1 MDFHYSGCA
10 SDASDQCNVADE
22 IETQIVVE
30 CRVPRIRRRSF
41 QQGVTIGG
49 RPRDNLRGEI
59 ATSARPILDHKRLA
73 EAFRQPLADQPRTG
87 VKWTARGKAD
97 EQMYWPRRIIERRCD
112 PRQGRKRSGTRCHMQ
127 EFAAGK
133 FHWWLHELST
143 VHLPK
148 APRGN
153 RSAMSVTL
161 IHLRQK
167 SSPLSSERSPS
178 SFERASRYER
188 RLLQAWL

>member
-1 MDFHYSGCA
+1 MDFHYACCA
-10 SDASDQCNVADE
+10 SDACDQCNVADE

-87 VKWTARGKAD
+87 VKWPARGKAD
-97 EQMYWPRRIIERRCD
+97 EQMYWPRWIIVTM
-112 PRQGRKRSGTRCHMQ
+112 KRVPQVG
-127 EFAAGK
+127 AII
-133 FHWWLHELST
+133 
-143 VHLPK
+143 
-148 APRGN
+148 APQRVKESDH
-153 RSAMSVTL
+153 R
-161 IHLRQK
+161 H
-167 SSPLSSERSPS
+167 
-178 SFERASRYER
+178 R
-188 RLLQAWL
+188 RLLRVRRE

>member
-22 IETQIVVE
+22 IETQVVVE

-41 QQGVTIGG
+41 QQGVTIGR

-59 ATSARPILDHKRLA
+59 ATSARPILDHEWLA
-73 EAFRQPLADQPRTG
+73 ETFRQPLADQPCTG

-97 EQMYWPRRIIERRCD
+97 EQMYWPRRIIQRRCD
-112 PRQGRKRSGTRCHMQ
+112 TWQGRKCSGTRCQMQ

-133 FHWWLHELST
+133 FHGDSRTE
-143 VHLPK
+143 HLP
-148 APRGN
+148 
-153 RSAMSVTL
+153 
-161 IHLRQK
+161 
-167 SSPLSSERSPS
+167 
-178 SFERASRYER
+178 RAQ
-188 RLLQAWL
+188 LL

>member
-97 EQMYWPRRIIERRCD
+97 EQMYWARRIIERQRD
-112 PRQGRKRSGTRCHMQ
+112 AWQGRKRSDANCQ
-127 EFAAGK
+127 AEELSAAK
-133 FHWWLHELST
+133 FHRDHPVQS
-143 VHLPK
+143 LPSR
-148 APRGN
+148 APSHPTPNVRFGTK
-153 RSAMSVTL
+153 RTF
-161 IHLRQK
+161 
-167 SSPLSSERSPS
+167 PD
-178 SFERASRYER
+178 
-188 RLLQAWL
+188 